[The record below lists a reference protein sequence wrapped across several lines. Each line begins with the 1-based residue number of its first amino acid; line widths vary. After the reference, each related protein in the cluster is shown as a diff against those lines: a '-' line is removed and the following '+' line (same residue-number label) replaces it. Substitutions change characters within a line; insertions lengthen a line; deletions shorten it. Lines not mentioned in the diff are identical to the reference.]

1 MKEPPIELNE
11 AAKLEREIGDF
22 TVEGKIERGGEWHEM
37 VNRWGIEV
45 RNGEKSARWTL
56 ESSPGFYHLKP
67 TFSGCSFRWAYNHD
81 NTLACSFF
89 SSLSLS
95 LSLSF

>member
-1 MKEPPIELNE
+1 LKEPPIELNE

-22 TVEGKIERGGEWHEM
+22 TVEGKIEGGGEWHEM

-56 ESSPGFYHLKP
+56 QLSWF
-67 TFSGCSFRWAYNHD
+67 
-81 NTLACSFF
+81 
-89 SSLSLS
+89 LSLKAYVFR
-95 LSLSF
+95 LRIYMGL